1 MLDAGISYVPQ
12 HINLLNTLTV
22 AENILVGNLP
32 KNRFGLVDWKA
43 SYQDSQERLSRL
55 GLTLDVRQLVEGL
68 SVAERTMLAIA
79 KALFNNARLIILDE
93 PTAALSRVDIDL
105 LFSFVRAQQA
115 QGVAFIYISHHLE
128 EVFEIC
134 DRVTVM
140 RDGRIV
146 GTREINDID
155 VPDLIHMM
163 VGGGVKE
170 YERDSTIGTDV
181 VFEVKDLSRRGAY
194 EHVDLALRRGEV
206 IGISGL
212 QGSGVD
218 ELAQGLFGLER
229 MGAGEVLVDGAA
241 YRPDSPKGA
250 FDAGVAYLPQDR
262 HRYGWCSCA
271 AYAKT
276 SPIPCWIGWWGGS
289 VS

>member
-1 MLDAGISYVPQ
+1 
-12 HINLLNTLTV
+12 
-22 AENILVGNLP
+22 
-32 KNRFGLVDWKA
+32 
-43 SYQDSQERLSRL
+43 
-55 GLTLDVRQLVEGL
+55 
-68 SVAERTMLAIA
+68 
-79 KALFNNARLIILDE
+79 
-93 PTAALSRVDIDL
+93 
-105 LFSFVRAQQA
+105 
-115 QGVAFIYISHHLE
+115 
-128 EVFEIC
+128 
-134 DRVTVM
+134 M

-170 YERDSTIGTDV
+170 YERDSTIGTGV

-229 MGAGEVLVDGAA
+229 MGAGEVLVDGGA
-241 YRPDSPKGA
+241 YRPGQ
-250 FDAGVAYLPQDR
+250 PQR
-262 HRYGWCSCA
+262 RL
-271 AYAKT
+271 
-276 SPIPCWIGWWGGS
+276 
-289 VS
+289 